1 MSDLISKSALLDS
14 LISCKELGRKS
25 FEAVIKT
32 IEEQSVTDEK
42 EIICKFME
50 RIVERLETELKLAE
64 EEKER
69 CIRENPL
76 QFDSAK
82 GYVNAIS
89 VAIDM
94 IKEEGGIDA

>member
-14 LISCKELGRKS
+14 LIYCKGLGRMS
-25 FEAVIKT
+25 LEAVVKT

-50 RIVERLETELKLAE
+50 RIVEKLETELKLAE

-89 VAIDM
+89 VAIEM
-94 IKEEGGIDA
+94 IKEEGDCDE